1 MHSAAIR
8 EGGMRLGPAGES
20 QSLFSQEGRLE
31 VRLTRDPE
39 DIHAAQALRYR
50 VFYEEMGAWAS
61 AAMTAERRDFDDFDL
76 LCDHLLVFDHS
87 RLAGETVVGSYRLLR
102 QEIAEQNGGF
112 YSAGEYDIQP
122 LLAVARPNE
131 LLELGRSCVHED
143 YRTNAII
150 QLLWR
155 GLAGYFAA
163 YEIKYIFGCAS
174 LPGTDVSAHTLPLAY
189 LYHEH
194 LAPPALRIRA
204 LPERHVNM
212 NVMPREK
219 LDRREALRQ
228 LPPLI
233 KAYLRLGSFVGEGA
247 VIDYQFGTTDV
258 FVVCDILGVAEK
270 YHRHFER
277 DELAST

>member
-31 VRLTRDPE
+31 VRLTRDAE

-87 RLAGETVVGSYRLLR
+87 RLAGEDGGRIIPPPAPGDR
-102 QEIAEQNGGF
+102 RAETAGF

-131 LLELGRSCVHED
+131 LLELGRSL
-143 YRTNAII
+143 RA
-150 QLLWR
+150 R
-155 GLAGYFAA
+155 GLPHQRHHSNCCGAASPAIFRRTRSSTSSVARACRGPMSRPTRCRSPTSTTSTSRRRRCAFAP
-163 YEIKYIFGCAS
+163 C
-174 LPGTDVSAHTLPLAY
+174 PSAT
-189 LYHEH
+189 
-194 LAPPALRIRA
+194 
-204 LPERHVNM
+204 
-212 NVMPREK
+212 
-219 LDRREALRQ
+219 
-228 LPPLI
+228 
-233 KAYLRLGSFVGEGA
+233 
-247 VIDYQFGTTDV
+247 
-258 FVVCDILGVAEK
+258 
-270 YHRHFER
+270 
-277 DELAST
+277 ST